1 MGDALVILPRE
12 LTEGLSEAVRGAP
25 PPPTPV
31 LVEPYALRPADPD
44 ADAEM
49 ISRWMNMPHL
59 VEAWESD
66 WPVSRW
72 RDYLRA
78 QRAGNN
84 SRPFVGSM
92 HGERPGVVARPLG
105 A

>member
-1 MGDALVILPRE
+1 MGEALVILPRE
-12 LTEGLSEAVRGAP
+12 LTDVSDDVRDAP

-31 LVEPYALRPADPD
+31 LADPYALRLVDPD

-59 VEAWESD
+59 VEAWESA
-66 WPVSRW
+66 WPASRW

-78 QRAGNN
+78 QRAGNY
-84 SRPFVGSM
+84 SRPFAV
-92 HGERPGVVARPLG
+92 HAADERP
-105 A
+105 